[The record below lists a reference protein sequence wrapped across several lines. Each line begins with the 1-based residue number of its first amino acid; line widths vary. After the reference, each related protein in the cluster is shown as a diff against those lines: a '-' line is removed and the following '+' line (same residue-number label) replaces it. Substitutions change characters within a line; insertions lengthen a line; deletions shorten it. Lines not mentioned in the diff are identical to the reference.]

1 MECPCRI
8 GKPAP
13 LRPARTGSVKKT
25 PRRPEPSSLQFV
37 SLPYG
42 FFDDIVIFN
51 RTTRNDELTI
61 RAIPANTGRLA

>member
-1 MECPCRI
+1 M
-8 GKPAP
+8 
-13 LRPARTGSVKKT
+13 
-25 PRRPEPSSLQFV
+25 QFV